1 VAVTAD
7 DICRVLEE
15 DPDLLEAVPAERRR
29 DAAGALTAR
38 TVVIPSG
45 PWPAETGLQPDGI
58 GLLVLQGL
66 LLRRV
71 GLDGRYGAELLS
83 ESDLLRP
90 WQGENGSAT
99 LPTVTGWSVI
109 EPTRAAVLDID
120 FALVRYP
127 ELVGRLVGR
136 AIQRSRHLAM
146 NMAIV
151 HHARVDVRLH
161 MLLWHLAGRW
171 GRVRSDGT
179 MFPVRLTHSVLADL
193 VAARRPTVTSALSDL
208 TRRGLIRFV
217 DDGWLLL
224 GEPPGELLDLER
236 QNPPLDAVRAGGPSE
251 RIG

>member
-1 VAVTAD
+1 M
-7 DICRVLEE
+7 E

-29 DAAGALTAR
+29 DAAEELTAR

-45 PWPAETGLQPDGI
+45 PWPAETGLHPDGI

-99 LPTVTGWSVI
+99 LSTVTGWSVI
-109 EPTRAAVLDID
+109 EPTRAAVLDVD
-120 FALVRYP
+120 FAHHLVRYP

-179 MFPVRLTHSVLADL
+179 ILPVRLTHSVLADL
-193 VAARRPTVTSALSDL
+193 VAAR
-208 TRRGLIRFV
+208 
-217 DDGWLLL
+217 
-224 GEPPGELLDLER
+224 
-236 QNPPLDAVRAGGPSE
+236 
-251 RIG
+251 